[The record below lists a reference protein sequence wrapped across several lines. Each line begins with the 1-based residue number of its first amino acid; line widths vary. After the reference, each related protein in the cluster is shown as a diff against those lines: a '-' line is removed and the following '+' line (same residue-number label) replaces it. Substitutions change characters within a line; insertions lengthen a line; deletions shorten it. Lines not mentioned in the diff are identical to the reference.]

1 MVAGSSPAAG
11 AIKPLVFQWLFAL
24 NITTCIHKQNLDCL
38 ALMSVANINI
48 LAYYI
53 NKLRIQMR

>member
-1 MVAGSSPAAG
+1 M
-11 AIKPLVFQWLFAL
+11 KPLVFQWLFAL

-38 ALMSVANINI
+38 VLMSVANINI

-53 NKLRIQMR
+53 NKLRI